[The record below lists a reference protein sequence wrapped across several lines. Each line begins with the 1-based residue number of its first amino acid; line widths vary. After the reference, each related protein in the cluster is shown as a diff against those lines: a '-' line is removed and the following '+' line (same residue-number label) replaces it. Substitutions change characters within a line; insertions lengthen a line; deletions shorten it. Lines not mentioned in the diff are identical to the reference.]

1 MTVTCCIQHDALMS
15 LLPLIPS
22 ACGLTC
28 LCPWCVRCPQALVN
42 LGPEPRVVLGGA
54 ESTPADGQAGMM
66 YTYDYNRMEF
76 RPDSVGAYATR
87 LLLSH
92 FEEHWS
98 KLVCRVM
105 GWADKCVGRKA
116 RRDNWQLEGD
126 SRVACPPGTCLLLVP
141 QDDDGNLKDTVFQPS
156 SYHNGRLVEQVCAR
170 PLAPDNV
177 VCNYHV
183 LTCHR

>member
-1 MTVTCCIQHDALMS
+1 MTVICCIQHDALMS
-15 LLPLIPS
+15 LPPSIPS
-22 ACGLTC
+22 ACGLT
-28 LCPWCVRCPQALVN
+28 WCVCCPQALVN

-105 GWADKCVGRKA
+105 GAADTCVGRN
-116 RRDNWQLEGD
+116 DWQLEGD
-126 SRVACPPGTCLLLVP
+126 SRVACLLGTCLLLVP

-156 SYHNGRLVEQVCAR
+156 SYHNSRLVEQVCAR
-170 PLAPDNV
+170 PLAFGNV

-183 LTCHR
+183 LPCHR